1 MRRVVV
7 LGGSGFF
14 GRLIVNKL
22 AAAGL
27 KPIIASR
34 SQGEM
39 RIDANNPEDIRKNL
53 KQRDLVI
60 DAAGPFQKRSPALIQ
75 AARTIGFDLIDISD
89 SPEYTA
95 MVYEQAAPIQA
106 AGIRVLTACSSLSTV
121 SAAVLKSCSVE
132 EPRRLSAYLVP
143 ASRYTA
149 SPGTLKSVMEAAEGG
164 LRSFR
169 FPRPL
174 GKRTGVTVK
183 SVDTVTLQRIYP
195 TLRTAEFV
203 VDLHIPFMNLLL
215 LAAPV
220 MPIVKEFVGRH
231 EARAI
236 RLAHRIG
243 VKSGVLAYELASTV
257 GYKYRIFIGERSY
270 LLAVIPAVLAA
281 VSIAEGKFPRRG
293 LVPPAEHVDHV
304 QLFDAV
310 RSEGITLIAG

>member
-1 MRRVVV
+1 
-7 LGGSGFF
+7 
-14 GRLIVNKL
+14 
-22 AAAGL
+22 
-27 KPIIASR
+27 
-34 SQGEM
+34 
-39 RIDANNPEDIRKNL
+39 
-53 KQRDLVI
+53 
-60 DAAGPFQKRSPALIQ
+60 
-75 AARTIGFDLIDISD
+75 
-89 SPEYTA
+89 
-95 MVYEQAAPIQA
+95 
-106 AGIRVLTACSSLSTV
+106 
-121 SAAVLKSCSVE
+121 
-132 EPRRLSAYLVP
+132 
-143 ASRYTA
+143 
-149 SPGTLKSVMEAAEGG
+149 
-164 LRSFR
+164 
-169 FPRPL
+169 
-174 GKRTGVTVK
+174 VK

-293 LVPPAEHVDHV
+293 LVPPTEHVDHV